1 MWGWQTAVS
10 PSDWIDWEQEQATPL
25 KFSHSLRGL
34 LRSTGQLGPEAEA
47 VLSAAPVTY
56 TETLAQL
63 MLHLK
68 LFSVG

>member
-1 MWGWQTAVS
+1 MGWQTAVT
-10 PSDWIDWEQEQATPL
+10 PWDWIDWEQEEASPL
-25 KFSHSLRGL
+25 KYSHSLRGL
-34 LRSTGQLGPEAEA
+34 LQSTSQLGPEAEA

-56 TETLAQL
+56 TESLAQL